1 MSEKIELPEEKLTR
15 TTKLNF
21 SFGAFANNVLNGFV
35 FANITFFYNQKLNA
49 DATLL
54 GLGWLIFAIW
64 NTVND
69 PIVSYF
75 IDNTRT
81 KIGRRIPYIRYGSIL
96 YALAF
101 IFCWIPIAPQGN
113 QIALFF
119 NFILVLFLLDTMFS
133 IVGCCFF
140 CLPAEIAIT
149 AKGRASLGVYTS
161 VIGFLNIVVGIVLPI
176 FLFTSQEGIPDSFYV
191 TIVLLGLLCGLLLF
205 VTSYFYEENMFAQ
218 LQPHEPFIEGL
229 RLTLKN
235 KALWIFMIPAFFIAI
250 AYPIFQTGLL
260 YYIDYVISGVDLIF
274 FVLALILGIVFG
286 MAINVVKMV
295 SLGPKKIMILNLSV
309 ISAGFLVMFIMGQN
323 TALIAIP
330 TFAAGFGFAGAMVSN
345 SVLMGDVIDN
355 DELITGKRRE
365 AIYGGVNA
373 IITKPSL
380 SIANWLFLSIL
391 VAYQFIDPILVGEEY
406 IKQPQTA
413 SGILGILI
421 AFCLVPSILTA
432 ICAIALYW
440 FPLDGPEWLK
450 KKKELI
456 ELHERKEQEYL
467 QKLAKEG
474 KLMSLK

>member
-1 MSEKIELPEEKLTR
+1 MSQKIELPEEKLTKK
-15 TTKLNF
+15 TKLGF
-21 SFGAFANNVLNGFV
+21 SFGSLANNILNGFV

-49 DATLL
+49 DASLL
-54 GLGWLIFAIW
+54 AFAWLLFAIW

-81 KIGRRIPYIRYGSIL
+81 KIGRRIPYIRYGSFL

-119 NFILVLFLLDTMFS
+119 NFLLVLFLLDTMFS

-161 VIGFLNIVVGIVLPI
+161 LIGLLNIVIGIILPI
-176 FLFTSQEGIPDSFYV
+176 MLLTTQEGIPDIFY
-191 TIVLLGLLCGLLLF
+191 ISIIILGILCALILF
-205 VTSYFYEENMFAQ
+205 GTSYLYKENMFAQ

-235 KALWIFMIPAFFIAI
+235 KALWIFMVPAFFIAI
-250 AYPIFQTGLL
+250 AFPIFQTGLL
-260 YYIDYVISGVDLIF
+260 YYIDYIISGLDLIL
-274 FVLALILGIVFG
+274 FVLALIIGIIVG
-286 MAINVVKMV
+286 MAINVVRV
-295 SLGPKKIMILNLSV
+295 ATLGPKRIMIVNLAV
-309 ISAGFLVMFIMGQN
+309 ISAGFMVMFIMGQN
-323 TALIAIP
+323 TALVAIP
-330 TFAAGFGFAGAMVSN
+330 TFAMGFGFAGAMVS
-345 SVLMGDVIDN
+345 SGVIMGDVIDN
-355 DELITGKRRE
+355 DEVITGKRRE

-373 IITKPSL
+373 IVTKPSL
-380 SIANWLFLSIL
+380 SIANWLFLMML
-391 VAYQFIDPILVGEEY
+391 TTFQFVDPILVGDDY
-406 IKQPQTA
+406 VKQAQSA

-432 ICAIALYW
+432 ICALALYW
-440 FPLDGPEWLK
+440 YPLDGPEWLMK
-450 KKKELI
+450 KKDLI
-456 ELHERKEQEYL
+456 ELHQKKEQEYL
-467 QKLAKEG
+467 QKLVNEG
-474 KLMSLK
+474 KLK

>member
-1 MSEKIELPEEKLTR
+1 MNQNIELPEEKLTI
-15 TTKLNF
+15 TTKTSF
-21 SFGAFANNVLNGFV
+21 AFGALANNILNGFV

-54 GLGWLIFAIW
+54 AFGWLLFAIW
-64 NTVND
+64 NTIND

-81 KIGRRIPYIRYGSIL
+81 KIGRRIPYIRYGSVL

-119 NFILVLFLLDTMFS
+119 NFLLVLFLLDTMFS

-149 AKGRASLGVYTS
+149 AKGRASLGLFTS
-161 VIGFLNIVVGIVLPI
+161 LIGFINIVVGIVLPI
-176 FLFTSQEGIPDSFYV
+176 LLLTSQEGIPDIFYIS
-191 TIVLLGLLCGLLLF
+191 IVILGLLILF

-218 LQPHEPFIEGL
+218 MQPYEPFIEGL

-235 KALWIFMIPAFFIAI
+235 KALWIFMVPAFFIAI

-260 YYIDYVISGVDLIF
+260 YYIDYVISGVDLIL
-274 FVLALILGIVFG
+274 FVLALIIGIMFG
-286 MAINVVKMV
+286 MGINVVKIATI
-295 SLGPKKIMILNLSV
+295 GPKKIMILNLSV
-309 ISAGFLVMFIMGQN
+309 ISIGFLVMFIMGQN
-323 TALIAIP
+323 TALVAIP

-380 SIANWLFLSIL
+380 SIANWLFLSVL
-391 VAYQFIDPILVGEEY
+391 VVFQFIDPILVGDVYE
-406 IKQPQTA
+406 KQVQTA

-432 ICAIALYW
+432 ICALALYW
-440 FPLDGPEWLK
+440 YPLDGPEWLK

-474 KLMSLK
+474 KLKS

>member
-1 MSEKIELPEEKLTR
+1 MSQKIELPEEKLTKK
-15 TTKLNF
+15 TKLGF
-21 SFGAFANNVLNGFV
+21 SFGSLANNILNGFV

-49 DATLL
+49 DASLL
-54 GLGWLIFAIW
+54 AFAWLLFAIW

-81 KIGRRIPYIRYGSIL
+81 KIGRRIPYIRYGSFL

-119 NFILVLFLLDTMFS
+119 NFLLVLFLLDTMFS

-161 VIGFLNIVVGIVLPI
+161 LIGLLNIVIGIILPI
-176 FLFTSQEGIPDSFYV
+176 MLLTTQEGIPDIFY
-191 TIVLLGLLCGLLLF
+191 ISIIILGLLCALILF
-205 VTSYFYEENMFAQ
+205 GTSYLYKENMFAQ

-235 KALWIFMIPAFFIAI
+235 KALWIFMVPAFFIAI
-250 AYPIFQTGLL
+250 AFPIFQTGLL
-260 YYIDYVISGVDLIF
+260 YYIDYIISGLDLIL
-274 FVLALILGIVFG
+274 FVLALIIGIIVG
-286 MAINVVKMV
+286 MAINVVRV
-295 SLGPKKIMILNLSV
+295 ATLGPKRIMIVNLTV
-309 ISAGFLVMFIMGQN
+309 ISAGFMVMFIMGQN
-323 TALIAIP
+323 TALVAIP
-330 TFAAGFGFAGAMVSN
+330 TFAMGFGFAGAMVS
-345 SVLMGDVIDN
+345 SGVIMGDVIDN
-355 DELITGKRRE
+355 DEVITGKRRE

-373 IITKPSL
+373 IVTKPSL
-380 SIANWLFLSIL
+380 SIANWLFLMML
-391 VAYQFIDPILVGEEY
+391 TTFQFVDPILVGDDY
-406 IKQPQTA
+406 VKQAQSA

-432 ICAIALYW
+432 ICALALYW
-440 FPLDGPEWLK
+440 YPLDGPEWLMK
-450 KKKELI
+450 KKDLI
-456 ELHERKEQEYL
+456 ELHQKKEQEYL
-467 QKLAKEG
+467 QKLVKEG
-474 KLMSLK
+474 KLKY